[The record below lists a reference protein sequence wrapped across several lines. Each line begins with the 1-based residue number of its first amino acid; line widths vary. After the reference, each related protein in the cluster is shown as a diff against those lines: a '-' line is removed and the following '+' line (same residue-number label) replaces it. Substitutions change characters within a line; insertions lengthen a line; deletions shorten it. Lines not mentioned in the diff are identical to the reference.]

1 MYFQTYTFFFIY
13 LIINNSPLCSI
24 SHFFLLI
31 FSNGSDASRKLSIV
45 NYRLSIFLLAAFR
58 QKKRTFFKLTD
69 VSTLKNLYNF
79 NNYSHFQIRLML
91 FAVETTSK
99 STSR

>member
-58 QKKRTFFKLTD
+58 QKKRTFLLVEIRKKGGLYDEELT
-69 VSTLKNLYNF
+69 Y
-79 NNYSHFQIRLML
+79 
-91 FAVETTSK
+91 
-99 STSR
+99 

>member
-58 QKKRTFFKLTD
+58 QKKRTFF
-69 VSTLKNLYNF
+69 
-79 NNYSHFQIRLML
+79 
-91 FAVETTSK
+91 
-99 STSR
+99 

>member
-45 NYRLSIFLLAAFR
+45 NYRLSIFLLADFR

-69 VSTLKNLYNF
+69 VA
-79 NNYSHFQIRLML
+79 H
-91 FAVETTSK
+91 
-99 STSR
+99 